1 MRDRLPEGLA
11 DVRDL
16 GAFEGPDG
24 SAEVAVSEYV
34 LDPAVKVPA
43 PEMTPKDVVRPLRD
57 RREEVSNGSR
67 SRPGWTAPQGEHE
80 FVAGANR
87 NIRVFAAMADGRRE
101 ARDGAESHGRRARP

>member
-1 MRDRLPEGLA
+1 
-11 DVRDL
+11 V

-43 PEMTPKDVVRPLRD
+43 AEVTLQDVLRQLRD

-67 SRPGWTAPQGEHE
+67 SRPGWTAPLGEHE
-80 FVAGANR
+80 LVAGANR
-87 NIRVFAAMADGRRE
+87 NIRVFAAMADV
-101 ARDGAESHGRRARP
+101 